1 MRGHRIPKE
10 SRKLDVVIIAARYS
24 KSGKKLDCG
33 QAYVRSGPIW
43 SDIQLLDRKD
53 LIQRLEDKQKVVT
66 GRPTEIPGEF
76 EVFNHL
82 LPYGQDDVL
91 TIHAR
96 ETGSTGDN
104 LGLPLF

>member
-1 MRGHRIPKE
+1 MRGHRIPKA
-10 SRKLDVVIIAARYS
+10 SRKLDVVIVAARYS

-33 QAYVRSGPIW
+33 KAYVRRGPIW

-53 LIQRLEDKQKVVT
+53 LIQRLEDKQCVVT

-82 LPYGQDDVL
+82 LPYGQDEVL
-91 TIHAR
+91 TFQAH
-96 ETGSTGDN
+96 EMGSTGDD